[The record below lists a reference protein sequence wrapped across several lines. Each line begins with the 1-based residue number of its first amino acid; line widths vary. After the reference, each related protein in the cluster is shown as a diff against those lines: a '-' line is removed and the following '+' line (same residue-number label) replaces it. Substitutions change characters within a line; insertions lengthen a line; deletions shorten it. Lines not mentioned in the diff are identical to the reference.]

1 MTADHG
7 GHNRNHGDDVPE
19 DMTIPVVLK
28 GKRFPS
34 GTELEAVSIKDIA
47 PTILDVMGVPACPDW
62 EGRSLLREKRTDSND
77 MRVRGGRA
85 AHPHTGEERT

>member
-1 MTADHG
+1 MTAASMTADHG

-34 GTELEAVSIKDIA
+34 GT
-47 PTILDVMGVPACPDW
+47 
-62 EGRSLLREKRTDSND
+62 
-77 MRVRGGRA
+77 
-85 AHPHTGEERT
+85 AHPPTGEERA

>member
-1 MTADHG
+1 MTAASMTADHG

-34 GTELEAVSIKDIA
+34 GTELEAVPIKDIA
-47 PTILDVMGVPACPDW
+47 GCDGCSGVSGL
-62 EGRSLLREKRTDSND
+62 GRQEPSAEKTD
-77 MRVRGGRA
+77 
-85 AHPHTGEERT
+85 